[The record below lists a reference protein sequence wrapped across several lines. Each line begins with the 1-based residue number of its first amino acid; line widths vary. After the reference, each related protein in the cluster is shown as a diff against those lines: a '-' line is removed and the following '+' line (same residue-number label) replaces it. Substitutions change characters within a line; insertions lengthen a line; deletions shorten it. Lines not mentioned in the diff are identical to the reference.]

1 MMLRNLERQR
11 SFSIVG
17 NSERKE
23 RTMQTFTTTAPITA
37 VVDIPA
43 GHIRITA
50 TDRTDTTVQI
60 SPADP
65 ARSRDTKAA
74 EQTTVE
80 FTDST
85 LQIRT
90 PNQNQAFGPSGSI
103 DVTVHLP
110 AGSHLRTTTAAAE
123 LRTTGPLG
131 QVAFEGA
138 HGPIALDQATDL
150 RVSTNSGDIT
160 VAHLTGP
167 AHISTQQGDIHI
179 TQAAPATLD
188 LRTMDG
194 SVTVDVAPG
203 LFAVLDAQTQLG
215 RIHNALANTQ
225 GTDAPVRIHAET
237 MRGDITARGL

>member
-1 MMLRNLERQR
+1 MFFATQMLHGRERQR

-17 NSERKE
+17 NSEREE
-23 RTMQTFTTTAPITA
+23 RTMQAFTTTAPITA

-65 ARSRDTKAA
+65 ARGRDTKAA

-80 FTDST
+80 FTDNA
-85 LQIRT
+85 LRIRT
-90 PNQNQAFGPSGSI
+90 PHQNQAFGPSGSI

-110 AGSHLRTTTAAAE
+110 AGSHLRTTTAAAQ
-123 LRTTGPLG
+123 LHTTGPLG
-131 QVAFEGA
+131 QT
-138 HGPIALDQATDL
+138 H
-150 RVSTNSGDIT
+150 SGDVT
-160 VAHLTGP
+160 VGRLTGP
-167 AHISTQQGDIHI
+167 AHISTQQGDITL
-179 TQAAPATLD
+179 TQTAPATLD

-194 SVTVDVAPG
+194 GVTVDVAPG
-203 LFAVLDAQTQLG
+203 LSAALDARTQLG
-215 RIHNALANTQ
+215 RIHNALTNTR
-225 GTDAPVRIHAET
+225 GADAPVRIHAET

>member
-1 MMLRNLERQR
+1 MLRNLERQR

-50 TDRTDTTVQI
+50 TDRTDTTVHI

-65 ARSRDTKAA
+65 ARGRDTRAA

-80 FTDST
+80 FTDNT
-85 LQIRT
+85 LRIRT

-103 DVTVHLP
+103 DVTLHLP
-110 AGSHLRTTTAAAE
+110 AGSHLRTTTAAAH
-123 LRTTGPLG
+123 LHTTGPLG
-131 QVAFEGA
+131 QIAFEGA
-138 HGPIALDQATDL
+138 HGPLHLDQATDL
-150 RVSTNSGDIT
+150 QVSTHSGDVT
-160 VAHLTGP
+160 VAHLAGP
-167 AHISTQQGDIHI
+167 AHISTQQGDITL
-179 TQAAPATLD
+179 TQTAPATLD

-194 SVTVDVAPG
+194 GVTVDVAPG
-203 LFAVLDAQTQLG
+203 LSAALDAHTRLG
-215 RIHNALANTQ
+215 RIHNALTNTR
-225 GTDAPVRIHAET
+225 GADAPVRIHAET